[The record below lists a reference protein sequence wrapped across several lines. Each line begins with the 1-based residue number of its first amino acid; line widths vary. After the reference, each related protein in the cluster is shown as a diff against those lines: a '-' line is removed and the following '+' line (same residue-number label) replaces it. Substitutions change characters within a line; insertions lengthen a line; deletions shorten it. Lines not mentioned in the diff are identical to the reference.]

1 MLVLVFY
8 PYVYL
13 LARTAFLA
21 QGKGLMEAARVLG
34 QSPWQ
39 AFWRVALPMA
49 RPAIGAGVALA
60 LMETLADFGAVSVFN
75 FDTFT
80 TAIYKTWY
88 GFFSLSTAAQL
99 ASLLLLVVMVVLY
112 GERRARGASRASN
125 ERPRVKAL
133 YHLRGFK
140 ALAAMSWCGLVFAC
154 AFVIPMLQLVVWFW
168 QRGRFDLDER
178 YTALIIHTLY
188 LGGMAALITVSVALV
203 LAFARRLAPT
213 RAIRSGVSLANLGYA
228 LAGLGAGGVDHA
240 GVQLSGPGTGDSA
253 VGLARRSRQAVTAG
267 QPVGVVAGLSGAFHR
282 GGLWAAG
289 KQSGANTAIFARSST

>member
-1 MLVLVFY
+1 VRSTGGVILVLVLVFY

-88 GFFSLSTAAQL
+88 GFFSLSSAAQL
-99 ASLLLLVVMVVLY
+99 ASLLLLVVMLVLY
-112 GERRARGASRASN
+112 GERRARAPTGRATNGHGSRRCITCEVSRRCWPWLVWAG
-125 ERPRVKAL
+125 L
-133 YHLRGFK
+133 CLCLRHSDAATAGVV
-140 ALAAMSWCGLVFAC
+140 LAA
-154 AFVIPMLQLVVWFW
+154 
-168 QRGRFDLDER
+168 R
-178 YTALIIHTLY
+178 AL
-188 LGGMAALITVSVALV
+188 
-203 LAFARRLAPT
+203 
-213 RAIRSGVSLANLGYA
+213 RSG
-228 LAGLGAGGVDHA
+228 
-240 GVQLSGPGTGDSA
+240 
-253 VGLARRSRQAVTAG
+253 
-267 QPVGVVAGLSGAFHR
+267 
-282 GGLWAAG
+282 
-289 KQSGANTAIFARSST
+289 